1 MASTK
6 QYAYYLEGNQI
17 AIVEKDTSFDN
28 NVDSRD
34 YSPGIARQEWKSPQ
48 STIVDGLEVK
58 YTYLKDY
65 RLMSSRHIGWN
76 LTSTTDERNTSVY
89 SPAYGEISGYLTFFF
104 PAIAANNGILDMS
117 ALNDGRN
124 IVVHN
129 HLFSGKHK
137 IKVASAQ
144 GYIQTHT
151 KWSSGLNKLEEDDDG
166 PNPVFNATETIL
178 QSGATSFNHGF
189 SAGDYIFNTTAM
201 GNTDNQGLFKIAELS
216 SDGTTV
222 TVDKNY
228 YSDTTTSGDL
238 ASVDAALQGE
248 TFTGGNLFIPQVLL
262 SQGAYVDVTAVNF
275 MEDETFE
282 LDLPSYLNQALI
294 YYVRAKELESQGEI
308 EGYAYNMAE
317 FKRIVEKHS
326 SSREI
331 GPKIIQGFWG
341 MR

>member
-216 SDGTTV
+216 
-222 TVDKNY
+222 
-228 YSDTTTSGDL
+228 
-238 ASVDAALQGE
+238 
-248 TFTGGNLFIPQVLL
+248 
-262 SQGAYVDVTAVNF
+262 
-275 MEDETFE
+275 
-282 LDLPSYLNQALI
+282 
-294 YYVRAKELESQGEI
+294 
-308 EGYAYNMAE
+308 
-317 FKRIVEKHS
+317 
-326 SSREI
+326 
-331 GPKIIQGFWG
+331 
-341 MR
+341 